1 MEENALDYIPDEK
14 IVQAMEKKIKTWFD
28 YTFQFKLIMA
38 GLEKF
43 TLRIAPSSVYFFR
56 FILEGYDNM
65 FMLSTLDQ
73 RAGLVEV
80 QAARGSVK
88 DLLLILRSLRSVI
101 GLDRMDSRCNA
112 WIMDQLRD

>member
-14 IVQAMEKKIKTWFD
+14 IVQAMEKKIKAWFD

-65 FMLSTLDQ
+65 
-73 RAGLVEV
+73 
-80 QAARGSVK
+80 
-88 DLLLILRSLRSVI
+88 
-101 GLDRMDSRCNA
+101 
-112 WIMDQLRD
+112 